1 MRKQLLIAIF
11 TLLQLVVVSQVV
23 VPVELVYSEI
33 TNQPTRHSEVN
44 YITFDGA
51 QNTFEF
57 GSFPAYY
64 YEVDLPGEYFNCEI
78 EIDEILSDTLSEVQ
92 SNLLTDND
100 LVGINY
106 KHSIVYSGTTARI
119 FVLPFKW
126 SESQNKII
134 RLTKFNLFVD
144 YIPVG
149 EQSLDFAIINDYASE
164 SVLNSG
170 IWVKMGILKTGV
182 HKLTHADIENMGFN
196 PSQLDVNKIG
206 VFGNYTGLLPETNN
220 KARLDDLQENSIII
234 SGIEDGSF
242 DTDDFILFY
251 AQAATTWAYNP
262 FLGRFNHT
270 NNIYSDT
277 IYYFFTPDKG
287 TAKPIDKLDGTG
299 FEPTQ
304 FVTNFT
310 DYAVHE
316 RDYENMIS
324 SGKEWFGERLTG
336 DTLEREFSFS
346 FPNSTKTDPVYINM
360 DIIARSFVD
369 SYYDLYINDE
379 IISDSTKIRF
389 ISTTLG
395 IFARKSNSTLTFYA
409 ESDDIVVKIKY
420 YSEDANSIAWLDF
433 IELNA
438 ERKLLFEEGQMNF
451 CNPHTAAA
459 GNITQFDITQAS
471 DTDVV
476 WDITDIHNPKD
487 VIYTVGDDMVYF
499 TLPTDSIKKFLI
511 FDDSDYYS
519 PVSYENVPNQNL
531 HGITSVNF
539 VIIRPDMFESEAEV
553 LANIHRTHDGLT
565 TICVSPQQIYNEFS
579 SGSQDITGIRDFMR
593 MLYKKG
599 AFGDERAYLQ
609 LFGDASFD
617 YKHRIHEN
625 TNIVPTFESQ
635 ESLRETGSF
644 VTDDYFGLLDD
655 NEGASASGNLNIGIG
670 RFPISTNEE
679 ADAIVNKIL
688 NYIKKDAT
696 VMGDWRTNICFI
708 ADDGNQNLH
717 LNQAEGLVS
726 IADTLHEGIGINKIF
741 LDAYKKVT
749 VPGGFRYPD
758 VNKKIN
764 KQMAE
769 GALIL
774 NYTGHGGL
782 IGWSDEIVLDV
793 PMINAFDNF
802 DNLPLV
808 ITATCEFSR
817 FDDPEF
823 TSAGEYVFLN
833 DHGGAIA
840 LLTTTR
846 LAYAHANYIVN
857 RRIYTNLISCDE
869 DGSVPRLGDLV
880 RLSKIPSNDNY
891 LNFVLLG
898 DAALTLAYP
907 HYKVGTIE
915 ERSGGSDVSDT
926 IHALSFVNVSGE
938 ITDAAGLVISDFNG
952 YVYPKI
958 VDKASLYTTLGNDGT
973 SYPTDFYLFDKVL
986 YDGKVEVINGE
997 FQFEFMVP
1005 KDISY
1010 NYGYGKIR
1018 YYALDTVNFVDAWG
1032 AYDKLYIGGIDE
1044 DAEVDDI
1051 GPEIELYLNNNNFNT
1066 GDIVTS
1072 SPVMLTY
1079 IRDNH
1084 GVNSTGNG
1092 LGRDIVMTI
1101 DNDYS
1106 NPVIMNE
1113 YFSMDINSFKSGKI
1127 VYPFENLEQGL
1138 HTLSIKAW
1146 DLLNNSSEKTIEF
1159 IVDDAGDIR
1168 LTKVLNYPNPFYD
1181 YTRFEFDH
1189 NKDGAVIDVVIRI
1202 YDIVGNFVIE
1212 LAGNNN
1218 NGANSLELITWDGR
1232 NESGDMVSP
1241 GIYIYTIEVRD
1252 NYENIT
1258 VQQQK
1263 LFKINR

>member
-1 MRKQLLIAIF
+1 MRKLLLLLII
-11 TLLQLVVVSQVV
+11 TLFQFVVVSQVI
-23 VPVELVYSEI
+23 VPVELQYSEM
-33 TNQPTRHSEVN
+33 TKQVTRHSEVN
-44 YITFDGA
+44 YITFEGA
-51 QNTFEF
+51 KNTFEF
-57 GSFPAYY
+57 GSFPTYY
-64 YEVDLPGEYFNCEI
+64 YEIDLPGEYFNCEI
-78 EIDEILSDTLSEVQ
+78 EIDEILSDTLPEIQ

-100 LVGINY
+100 LVGINF
-106 KHSIVYSGTTARI
+106 KHSIKYSGTSARI
-119 FVLPFKW
+119 YVLPFKW
-126 SESQNKII
+126 NDSQTEII
-134 RLTKFNLFVD
+134 RLTKFNLLID

-149 EQSLDFAIINDYASE
+149 EPRSGTIVNNEYASE
-164 SVLNSG
+164 SVLNTGSW
-170 IWVKMGILKTGV
+170 IKMGIIENGI
-182 HKLTHADIENMGFN
+182 HKLTYNDIEDMGFD
-196 PSQLDVNKIG
+196 PSQLNVDNIG
-206 VFGNYTGLLPETNN
+206 IFGNYSGLLPESNS
-220 KARLDDLQENSIII
+220 KARLDDLQENSIMI
-234 SGIEDGSF
+234 SGVEDGTF
-242 DTDDFILFY
+242 DIDDFILFY
-251 AQAATTWAYNP
+251 AQAPTTWSYNP

-277 IYYFFTPDKG
+277 SYYFFTPDKG
-287 TAKPIDKLDGTG
+287 AAKPIDKLDGTS

-304 FVTNFT
+304 FVSSFT
-310 DYAVHE
+310 DYAEHE
-316 RDYENMIS
+316 HDYENMIS
-324 SGKEWFGERLTG
+324 TGKEWYGERFTS

-369 SYYDLYINDE
+369 SYYDIYVNDE
-379 IISDSTKIRF
+379 LISDSTKIRF

-395 IFARKSNSTLTFYA
+395 IFARKSNTTMTFFA
-409 ESDDIVVKIKY
+409 ENDDIVVRIKY
-420 YSEDANSIAWLDF
+420 YSDNVNAIAWLDY

-438 ERKLLFEEGQMNF
+438 ERNLLFEEGQMNF
-451 CNPHTAAA
+451 CNPHTAAS
-459 GNITQFDITQAS
+459 GNITQFDIAQAS
-471 DTDVV
+471 DTDII
-476 WDITDIHNPKD
+476 WDITDIHNPKE
-487 VIYTVGDDMVYF
+487 VIYSVGDDMVYF
-499 TLPTDSIKKFLI
+499 TLPTDSVKSFVI
-511 FDDSDYYS
+511 FDDSDFYS
-519 PVSYENVPNQNL
+519 PVSYENIPNQNL
-531 HGITSVNF
+531 HGITDVNF
-539 VIIRPDMFESEAEV
+539 VIIRPEMFESEAED
-553 LANIHRTHDGLT
+553 LANIHRTQDGLT

-579 SGSQDITGIRDFMR
+579 SGSQDISGIRDFMR

-655 NEGASASGNLNIGIG
+655 NEGASASGDLNIGIG

-679 ADAIVNKIL
+679 AESIVNKIL
-688 NYIKKDAT
+688 HYTQKGVD
-696 VMGDWRTNICFI
+696 VMGDWRTNICFA

-726 IADTLHEGIGINKIF
+726 IADTLHKGIGINKIF
-741 LDAYKKVT
+741 LDAYNKIT

-764 KQMAE
+764 EQMSE

-823 TSAGEYVFLN
+823 TSAGEYMFLN
-833 DHGGAIA
+833 EKGGAIS

-857 RRIYTNLISCDE
+857 RRIYNNLISCDE
-869 DGSVPRLGDLV
+869 DGTVPRLGDLV

-898 DAALTLAYP
+898 DPALTLAYP
-907 HYKVGTIE
+907 HYKVRTLE
-915 ERSGGSDVSDT
+915 ERSGTSDVSDT
-926 IHALSFVNVSGE
+926 IHALSLVNVSGE
-938 ITDAAGLVISDFNG
+938 ITNAEGLVISNFNG
-952 YVYPKI
+952 YVYPKV

-973 SYPTDFYLFDKVL
+973 SYPTDFYLYDKVL
-986 YDGKVEVINGE
+986 FDGKVEVVNGE
-997 FQFEFMVP
+997 FHFEFMVP

-1032 AYDKLYIGGIDE
+1032 AYDELYIGGIDE
-1044 DAEVDDI
+1044 DAEVDDV
-1051 GPEIELYLNNNNFNT
+1051 GPEIELYLNSNTFNT
-1066 GDIVTS
+1066 GDVVTS

-1079 IRDNH
+1079 INDDH
-1084 GVNSTGNG
+1084 GINSTGNG

-1101 DNDYS
+1101 DGDYS
-1106 NPVIMNE
+1106 NPTIMNE
-1113 YFSMDINSFKSGKI
+1113 YFSMDVNSFKSGRI
-1127 VYPFENLEQGL
+1127 VYPFNDLEQGV

-1146 DLLNNSSEKTIEF
+1146 DLQNNSSEKTIEF
-1159 IVDDAGDIR
+1159 IVDDSGDIH
-1168 LTKVLNYPNPFYD
+1168 LTQVLNYPNPFYD
-1181 YTRFEFDH
+1181 VTRFEFNH
-1189 NKDGAVIDVVIRI
+1189 NKDGSVIDVVIRI
-1202 YDIVGNFVIE
+1202 YDIVGNFVVE
-1212 LAGNNN
+1212 LTGNN
-1218 NGANSLELITWDGR
+1218 NGANSPEPITWDGK
-1232 NESGDMVSP
+1232 NESGDMVSA
-1241 GIYIYTIEVRD
+1241 GIFIYTVEVKD
-1252 NYENIT
+1252 SYENVT